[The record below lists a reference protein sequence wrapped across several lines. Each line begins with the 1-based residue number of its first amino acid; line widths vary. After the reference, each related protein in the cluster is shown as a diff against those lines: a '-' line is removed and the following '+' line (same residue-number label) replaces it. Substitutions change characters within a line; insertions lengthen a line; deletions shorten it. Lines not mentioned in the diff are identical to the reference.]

1 MNADHTQTLRVLAVT
16 ARSAVIQT
24 AAEGADYFTS
34 PYELWV
40 NGAFRLRSEKT
51 VETVDGLTP
60 GADYELLIK
69 RAGQRPETV
78 RVRTRREFV
87 TLNVRDFGAH
97 GDGATDDTAYLQ
109 AAILTCPEDSRVYI
123 PKGDYRF
130 TNLFLK
136 SGITLELGEGAVLRA
151 IPDGDRLPILP
162 GRIDSGDGE
171 TQFRPG
177 TWEGRPVDCYAG
189 LITGLDVENVTVCG
203 RGTLD
208 GSADFTNW
216 WNQAYRDARP
226 SRPKAVF
233 LNRCKNVAVM
243 GITVKNSPAWNLHP
257 YFSQELRFYDLHI
270 QSPANSH
277 NTDGIDPESCRD
289 VEIAGIWFSVGDDC
303 IAVKSGTYADGVT
316 YGRTCTDVRIHH
328 CLMER
333 GHGGVTVGSEI
344 AAGVD
349 RISITDC
356 RFVETDR
363 GLRVKTRR
371 GRGKDSYLRGIVFDR
386 VRMEG
391 VKTAFVINSFYFCGP
406 DGKSEYVASKEALP
420 VDDRTPRVGA
430 VEIRNVVC
438 TGCHVAGIYFYGL
451 PESKIEKVVMENV
464 KIAFA
469 QDPEPGVAAMMTG
482 CEPDAGKG
490 VFIRNARRVELRNVE
505 VAGCRGEP
513 VDLDGVDEFDWDR
526 K

>member
-1 MNADHTQTLRVLAVT
+1 MIRILTVT
-16 ARSAVIQT
+16 ARSAVIQVLD
-24 AAEGADYFTS
+24 EGADYATAA
-34 PYELWV
+34 YEVLV
-40 NGAFRLRSEKT
+40 DGKPSLRTEKT
-51 VETVDGLTP
+51 VETIRGLTP
-60 GADYELLIK
+60 DTAYELQIK
-69 RAGQRPETV
+69 RDGRLSEPV
-78 RVRTRREFV
+78 CVRTGRESV
-87 TLNVRDFGAH
+87 TLNVRVFGAH
-97 GDGATDDTAYLQ
+97 GDGAADDTAFLQ
-109 AAILTCPEDSRVYI
+109 AAILACPKDGRVLV
-123 PKGDYRF
+123 PEGVYRF

-136 SGITLELGEGAVLRA
+136 SDMTLELAEGAVLSA
-151 IPDGDRLPILP
+151 IPDGDRIPILP
-162 GRIDSGDGE
+162 GRIESADGSPE
-171 TQFRPG
+171 YMPG
-177 TWEGRPVDCYAG
+177 TWEGQPVNAYAG
-189 LITGLDVENVTVCG
+189 LITGLWVENVVICG
-203 RGTLD
+203 QGTLD
-208 GSADFTNW
+208 GNADFTNW
-216 WNQAYRDARP
+216 WNHAYRDGRP
-226 SRPKAVF
+226 ARPKAML
-233 LNRCKNVAVM
+233 LNHCKNVTVT

-257 YFSQELRFYDLHI
+257 HFSEHIRFFDLRI

-289 VEIAGIWFSVGDDC
+289 VEIAGVWFSVGDDC
-303 IAVKSGTYADGVT
+303 VAVKSGTYSDGRT
-316 YGRTCTDVRIHH
+316 YGVPCTDIRVHH

-349 RISITDC
+349 RISVSDC

-391 VKTAFVINSFYFCGP
+391 VRTAFVINAFYYCGP
-406 DGKSEYVASKEALP
+406 DGRTEYVASKKALP
-420 VDDRTPRVGA
+420 VDDRTPRVGEIA
-430 VEIRNVVC
+430 IRNVVC

-469 QDPEPGVAAMMTG
+469 ANPEPGVAAMMSG

-490 VFIRNARRVELRNVE
+490 VFIRNAKRVELRDVE
-505 VAGCRGEP
+505 VSGCRDEP

-526 K
+526 D